1 MELQV
6 HHYVQSRLT
15 ERNQGYKQCLN
26 KLPWIKTLK
35 QQNGFSWYFKRKSDV
50 ICHYMLWNKS
60 TNVWCRFL
68 GSKNILRSS
77 YASYN
82 IICEMSA
89 LLYSERLSF
98 LLYIRQRDHLKCGPL
113 TTSPSISQFKW
124 WKQPVLIQK
133 HPSWEQSTFLYKQ
146 FNSYTTQST
155 YRNFQLHLIFWFM
168 SKKRN
173 FSRCGGDGIS
183 VNRDMQK

>member
-35 QQNGFSWYFKRKSDV
+35 TAKQ
-50 ICHYMLWNKS
+50 
-60 TNVWCRFL
+60 
-68 GSKNILRSS
+68 
-77 YASYN
+77 
-82 IICEMSA
+82 
-89 LLYSERLSF
+89 F
-98 LLYIRQRDHLKCGPL
+98 LLIFQTQVWRYMPLHVLEQIDFWAVRISWEAPMRVMISLVRWVCSFILSTCLSCWHIRQRDHLKCGPL
-113 TTSPSISQFKW
+113 TTSPSISQFKL

-168 SKKRN
+168 SKK
-173 FSRCGGDGIS
+173 
-183 VNRDMQK
+183 KEL